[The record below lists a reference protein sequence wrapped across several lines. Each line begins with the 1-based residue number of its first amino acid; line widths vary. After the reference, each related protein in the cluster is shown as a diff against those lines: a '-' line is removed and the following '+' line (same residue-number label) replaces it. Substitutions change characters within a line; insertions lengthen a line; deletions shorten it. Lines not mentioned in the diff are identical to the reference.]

1 MKIKKVPVVL
11 QMENAECG
19 AASLAMIMRY
29 YGNYG
34 VPLEQLRLDCLVS
47 RDGVTAKG
55 IKNAAE
61 KNSFLTGAN
70 P

>member
-1 MKIKKVPVVL
+1 MTIKNVPIVL

-29 YGNYG
+29 YGHYG

-47 RDGVTAKG
+47 RNGVDRQDGSNKRRLHHRRYV
-55 IKNAAE
+55 
-61 KNSFLTGAN
+61 L
-70 P
+70 